1 MNILEKLAQESKLRV
16 ESDKEKISLQEIKTA
31 AQNSKLGNG
40 QNFIKALRLQD
51 LSFICEVKKAS
62 PSKGIIAENFP
73 YVEIARE
80 YDAAGADCI
89 SCLTEPK
96 YFLGSDKIFTEIRAE
111 VSTPMLRKDFTVD
124 AYQIYQA
131 KTMGADAVLLIC
143 AILSTAEIEKFLS
156 ICNDLKICA
165 LVETHNES
173 EIKSAL
179 SAGAEIIGVN
189 NRNLKNF
196 TVDFENAERLREVI
210 PPEKIFVAESGV
222 KTPADISKLKKI
234 GADAVLIGETLMRS
248 NDKKKTLAELTGND
262 EN

>member
-1 MNILEKLAQESKLRV
+1 MNILEKLAELSKLRV
-16 ESDKEKISLQEIKTA
+16 AEDIKKISLQEIKTA
-31 AQNSKLGNG
+31 SQNSTRGNG
-40 QNFIKALRLQD
+40 ENFIKALRRQD

-73 YVEIARE
+73 YIEIARE
-80 YDAAGADCI
+80 YEAAGADCI

-131 KTMGADAVLLIC
+131 KAMGADAVLLIC
-143 AILSTAEIEKFLS
+143 AILNTAEIEKFLS

-196 TVDFENAERLREVI
+196 TVDFETAARLREII

-222 KTPADISKLKKI
+222 KTPADISTLKRI

-248 NDKKKTLAELTGND
+248 NDKKKTLAELKGND
-262 EN
+262 

>member
-1 MNILEKLAQESKLRV
+1 MNILEKLAELSKLRV
-16 ESDKEKISLQEIKTA
+16 AEDIKKISLEEIKLA
-31 AQNSKLGNG
+31 AQNSTRGNG
-40 QNFIKALRLQD
+40 ENFISALRRQG

-73 YVEIARE
+73 YVEIAKE
-80 YDAAGADCI
+80 YEAAGADCI

-124 AYQIYQA
+124 EYQIYQA
-131 KTMGADAVLLIC
+131 KAMGADAVLLIC
-143 AILSTAEIEKFLS
+143 AILSTAEIEKFLG
-156 ICNDLKICA
+156 ICNGLKICA
-165 LVETHNES
+165 LVETHDES

-196 TVDFENAERLREVI
+196 TVDFETAAKLRDLI
-210 PPEKIFVAESGV
+210 PAEKIYIAESGV
-222 KTPADISKLKKI
+222 KTPADISTLKKI
-234 GADAVLIGETLMRS
+234 GADAVLIGETLMR
-248 NDKKKTLAELTGND
+248 AENKIEMLKSLRAAQ
-262 EN
+262 

>member
-1 MNILEKLAQESKLRV
+1 MNILEKLAELSKLRV
-16 ESDKEKISLQEIKTA
+16 AEDSKKISLQEIKIA
-31 AQNSKLGNG
+31 AQNSTRGNG
-40 QNFIKALRLQD
+40 ENFISAIRRQG

-73 YVEIARE
+73 YVEIAKE
-80 YDAAGADCI
+80 YEAAGADCI

-96 YFLGSDKIFTEIRAE
+96 YFFGSDKIFSEIRAA
-111 VSTPMLRKDFTVD
+111 VKVPMLRKDFTVD

-131 KTMGADAVLLIC
+131 KAMGADAVLLIC
-143 AILSTAEIEKFLS
+143 AILSTVEIEKFLS

-165 LVETHNES
+165 LVETHDES

-196 TVDFENAERLREVI
+196 TVDFETAARLREVI
-210 PPEKIFVAESGV
+210 PPEKIYVAESGV
-222 KTPADISKLKKI
+222 KTPADISTLKKI

-248 NDKKKTLAELTGND
+248 NDKKKTLAELKGND
-262 EN
+262 

>member
-1 MNILEKLAQESKLRV
+1 MNILEKLAELSKLRV
-16 ESDKEKISLQEIKTA
+16 VEDSKKISLEEIKTA
-31 AQNSKLGNG
+31 AQNSTRGNG
-40 QNFIKALRLQD
+40 ENFISAIRRQD
-51 LSFICEVKKAS
+51 LSFICEIKKAS
-62 PSKGIIAENFP
+62 PSKGIIDENFP
-73 YVEIARE
+73 YLEIAKE
-80 YDAAGADCI
+80 YENAGADCI

-96 YFLGSDKIFTEIRAE
+96 YFLGSDKIFTEIRAK

-131 KTMGADAVLLIC
+131 KAMGADAVLLIC
-143 AILSTAEIEKFLS
+143 AILDTAEIENFLS

-165 LVETHNES
+165 LVETHNEN

-196 TVDFENAERLREVI
+196 TVDFETAARLREVI

-222 KTPADISKLKKI
+222 KTPADISTLKKI
-234 GADAVLIGETLMRS
+234 GADAVLIGETLMRAE
-248 NDKKKTLAELTGND
+248 NKIDALKKLRAAQ
-262 EN
+262 